1 MKTEEICTLKNL
13 VLENSHELWLK
24 HVGVL
29 IQTALLLFL
38 FKTTASESPVLLYS
52 EQLCILLLPSEFR
65 FLKKSIFAYLKKQ
78 ISVLNYILPQWMTYD
93 TVCLAFWVNSLGCSW
108 MERPTMWEFCL
119 GLRETASLGTH
130 TGVTSTL
137 VVNNSIVTSF
147 CNGNGK

>member
-1 MKTEEICTLKNL
+1 M
-13 VLENSHELWLK
+13 SFQ
-24 HVGVL
+24 VL
-29 IQTALLLFL
+29 IYLFN
-38 FKTTASESPVLLYS
+38 V
-52 EQLCILLLPSEFR
+52 
-65 FLKKSIFAYLKKQ
+65 KSY
-78 ISVLNYILPQWMTYD
+78 TEYD

-108 MERPTMWEFCL
+108 MERPAMWEFCL